1 MQSIKLGTK
10 IISSDSPAYII
21 AEIGLNHQGSL
32 AMAKQ
37 LVDAAVAAHA
47 DCAKFQKRSLKK
59 LYRSEVLKNIEKE
72 EQGGQYLLNSV
83 IKCELS
89 DDDIRELV
97 VYCKQKNIDFM
108 CTPWDEESL
117 ALLASLDMPAYKVGS
132 PDMTNLL
139 LIRQIAQLRKPIL
152 ISTGMSFVSEIE
164 QVIRFL
170 NDCNAEYVLLHCNS
184 TYPAPYH
191 DINLR
196 FMNKLKTMSH
206 ELVGYS
212 GHDKGISVSLAA
224 VALGAK
230 VIEKH
235 ISLDRTMEGPDHR
248 ASLEPDEF
256 VELVKQIRII
266 ETAMGVE
273 ARSMSRGEYLNRQ
286 SLSKSLVATRD
297 LPKGTV
303 LQYSDIGLKSP
314 GKGTSPLK
322 LDHFIGKPLL
332 KRSLKQDEYLL
343 ESDVMTRPIEYAS
356 KTVGEVNRHWG
367 VVARMSDIETLLP
380 CKSKFIE
387 IHLTD
392 SDIKNGKAYKKKYA
406 RDLVVHGPEY
416 NGNLLLDL
424 SSLDESIRTQ
434 SVAFFNQALNYARS
448 FKPQFKNLNEK
459 VRFVIHPG
467 GFSMERALLDKI
479 DDLNERLLTSLQELN
494 TDGFE
499 PLVENMPSCPW
510 FFGGQWHCSNFMDA
524 KEIAEFSRQT
534 GYGVVFDTSHAA
546 LYCNYYKK
554 DFEEFTDTI
563 LPVTR
568 YLHVADAMGVNGEGL
583 QIGDGT
589 INFENLLE
597 AITKTDAWMLPEV
610 WQGHKFNGE
619 GFIKA
624 MHKLKTMHAGL

>member
-1 MQSIKLGTK
+1 MQEIKLGSK
-10 IISSDSPAYII
+10 IVSTQSPAYII
-21 AEIGLNHQGSL
+21 AEIGLNHQGDL
-32 AMAKQ
+32 QLAKQ

-59 LYRSEVLKNIEKE
+59 LYRTEVLKNIEKE

-83 IKCELS
+83 IKCELT
-89 DDDIRELV
+89 DDDIKELV
-97 VYCKQKNIDFM
+97 VYCSQKNIDFM

-117 ALLASLDMPAYKVGS
+117 ALLASLDMPAYKIGS
-132 PDMTNLL
+132 PDMTNLPL
-139 LIRQIAQLRKPIL
+139 LRQVALLRKPML
-152 ISTGMSFVSEIE
+152 VSTGMSFVSEIE
-164 QVIRFL
+164 QVVRFL
-170 NDCNAEYVLLHCNS
+170 KDCNAEFMLLHCNS

-196 FMNKLKTMSH
+196 FMNKLRAMSH

-224 VALGAK
+224 IALGAK

-248 ASLEPDEF
+248 ASLEPNEF
-256 VELVKQIRII
+256 AELVTQIRII

-322 LDHFIGKPLL
+322 LEHFIGKPLL
-332 KRSLKQDEYLL
+332 KRSIKQDEYLL
-343 ESDVMTRPIEYAS
+343 ESDVITRPIEYAS
-356 KTVGEVNRHWG
+356 TTVGSVNRHWG
-367 VVARMSDIETLLP
+367 VVARMSDIKTLLP

-392 SDIKNGKAYKKKYA
+392 SDIKNRKLYKQNYS

-424 SSLDESIRTQ
+424 SSLDESIRKQ
-434 SVAFFNQALNYARS
+434 SVAFFNQAFDYARS
-448 FKPQFKNLNEK
+448 FKPQFKNKNEL

-467 GFSMERALLDKI
+467 GFSMERALLDRI
-479 DDLNERLLTSLQELN
+479 HDLNERLYTSLQELN

-524 KEIAEFSRQT
+524 AEIADFSRST
-534 GYGVVFDTSHAA
+534 GYGIVFDTSHAA
-546 LYCNYYKK
+546 LYCNYYNKN
-554 DFEEFTDTI
+554 FENFTDTI

-589 INFENLLE
+589 INFTSLLQ
-597 AITKTDAWMLPEV
+597 ALSKTNTWMLPEI

-624 MHKLKTMHAGL
+624 MHKLKTMHPEL